1 MNKSWRLFRQGKIAS
16 RETIEFEYFLEDNL
30 GWLQADLAS
39 GSYRHGGYRQF
50 EVTDNKRR
58 IIKVAA
64 IRDRV
69 VHRLIYEY
77 LKPIFDQTFIYDAW
91 SCRKGKGLI
100 GAIKRTQEFLRQ
112 KPAGFVW
119 RSDVKKFFDNVDRE
133 ILFGLIARKIVDY
146 KAIGIIKEIIFSE
159 AIPMRERERESK
171 SGRGIPIGNLASQIF
186 ANIYLNELDRF
197 VKHNLRI
204 KRYLRYGDDFIILSD
219 NLSDLEEIKRKTSNF
234 LSNNLRL
241 EINARSD
248 IIIKANRGLR
258 FLGAVIN
265 PYDRR
270 LNKRNNRRLRRRINL
285 TNLSSYSGLI
295 SQYKKDKIN
304 EIDWLAVELLNEL

>member
-1 MNKSWRLFRQGKIAS
+1 MYKSWRLFQQGKAAS
-16 RETIEFEYFLEDNL
+16 REMIEFEYFLEDNL
-30 GWLQADLAS
+30 RRLQLDLTN
-39 GSYRHGGYRQF
+39 GNYRHGGYRQF

-58 IIKVAA
+58 IIKVAG

-77 LKPIFDQTFIYDAW
+77 LKPVFDKTFIYDAW
-91 SCRKGKGLI
+91 SCRKSKGLI
-100 GAIKRTQEFLRQ
+100 GAIRRTQEFLRQ

-133 ILFGLIARKIVDY
+133 VLLGLIARRVIDK
-146 KAIGIIKEIIFSE
+146 KAIGVIKEIIFCEDSP
-159 AIPMRERERESK
+159 IRERERESK
-171 SGRGIPIGNLASQIF
+171 NGRGIPIGNLASQIF

-204 KRYLRYGDDFIILSD
+204 KRYLRYGDDFIILAD
-219 NLSDLEEIKRKTSNF
+219 NLADLEEIKRQTSDF

-241 EINARSD
+241 EINARND

-258 FLGAVIN
+258 FLGAVIQ
-265 PYDRR
+265 PYGRR
-270 LNKRNNRRLRRRINL
+270 LNRRNHRRLRKNL
-285 TNLSSYSGLI
+285 ALNNLSSYRGLVG
-295 SQYKKDKIN
+295 QYETGKFR
-304 EIDWLAVELLNEL
+304 EIDWLAVELLEDI